1 MNSYSQVPEAQG
13 VFAPGFHGDGS
24 GLQMKVNELR
34 ATGQTFNLVQ
44 LLECTSADTGYIEF
58 KLELW
63 FRTLN
68 SEINYGTMQCL
79 KPPGLG
85 CEYGL
90 FRYDPGHPLNIPGRK
105 LSLCNLKKQRSNKS
119 GEHTKVARFGD
130 FDDAADQWWSWAD
143 YGISVGIFQIRG
155 IRGSVCNAK

>member
-90 FRYDPGHPLNIPGRK
+90 FRYDPGHPLNIPGTPEYQAAQAE
-105 LSLCNLKKQRSNKS
+105 SLQFEEAAKQQEWRAHQGRS
-119 GEHTKVARFGD
+119 F
-130 FDDAADQWWSWAD
+130 W
-143 YGISVGIFQIRG
+143 
-155 IRGSVCNAK
+155 